1 MRFRHDCDWWTPR
14 DCDWWIEGMYCDLTI
29 LLWGSPHIG
38 GLLSHVCLD
47 NLVMGLAKQLHVR
60 LDSHL
65 TAIAKLL
72 D

>member
-1 MRFRHDCDWWTPR
+1 MRFRLDRDWWTRR
-14 DCDWWIEGMYCDLTI
+14 DCDWWIEVVYCGLIETRI
-29 LLWGSPHIG
+29 GNPHIG

-47 NLVMGLAKQLHVR
+47 HLVMGLAKQLHVR